1 VLGVHLSNWIH
12 VKETYTRRRRRRRS
26 NIARTNEK
34 RTERGYEF
42 EWVSV
47 DDVFHDVG
55 VLFETDYYLFVSD
68 MHPSVVSVVY
78 YRA

>member
-1 VLGVHLSNWIH
+1 MLGVHLSDWIH
-12 VKETYTRRRRRRRS
+12 VKETYTRRRRRRS

-55 VLFETDYYLFVSD
+55 VLFETDYYRFVSD
-68 MHPSVVSVVY
+68 MRASVVSVVY